1 MASEQQN
8 FSGAAVVTSLT
19 TAINASTTTII
30 VASTSGYPASGLPF
44 TVTIDQ
50 GQPTEE
56 TVFVRSWVGSTLTL
70 DAAKGRGYDGTTA
83 QAHNVGAAVVHTP
96 DAAWFADRDARIFV
110 RNVAVTYAATPAV
123 NSDTT
128 DVAEITG
135 ISGAIT
141 SMTTSLTG
149 TPKDGQRLTIAL
161 TDNGTPQTIAW
172 GAKFESSG
180 HYTLPTTTVTST
192 RLDCEFIYN
201 GATSKWRLRNLA

>member
-8 FSGAAVVTSLT
+8 FSGAAVVTSLST
-19 TAINASTTTII
+19 SINASTTTII
-30 VASTSGYPASGLPF
+30 VASTGGYPASGLPF

-56 TVFVRSWVGSTLTL
+56 TVFVRSWVGTTLTL
-70 DAAKGRGYDGTTA
+70 DSVKGRGYDGTSA
-83 QAHNVGAAVVHTP
+83 VAHNVGASVVHTS

-110 RNVAVTYAATPAV
+110 RNVAVTYAATPAI

-128 DVAEITG
+128 DIAEITG

-141 SMTTSLTG
+141 SFTTSLTG

-161 TDNGTPQTIAW
+161 TDNGTAQALTW

-180 HYTLPTTTVTST
+180 HYTLPTTTVIST
-192 RLDCEFIYN
+192 RLDCEFIWN
-201 GATSKWRLRNLA
+201 AVTSKWRLRNLA